1 MSRNFVVLTKKTVR
15 PRGRPRKFDVDE
27 AIATAQRLFHARGY
41 DAVSVSDVTDALGI
55 NTPSFYSAFRSKA
68 GLYEQVINRYAN
80 HGAIPLADILR
91 SDRPV
96 AECITA
102 MLEEAARRYASD
114 PAATGCIVLEG
125 RRCSDAEARVLAGAA
140 HDAAVQVIRTYIAAR
155 HPSEATRLTEYIS
168 TLMIGLSAQARAGK
182 GLNILLETVR
192 VASLAVTSVLRAR
205 HPLPSRLRAG
215 KN

>member
-1 MSRNFVVLTKKTVR
+1 MTKETIR
-15 PRGRPRKFDVDE
+15 PRGRPRQFDVDE

-68 GLYEQVINRYAN
+68 GLYEQVIKRYAS

-91 SDRPV
+91 HDRPV
-96 AECITA
+96 VECITA
-102 MLEEAARRYASD
+102 MLEEAARRYAKD

-125 RRCSDAEARVLAGAA
+125 CRCSDEEARVLAGIAHNAA
-140 HDAAVQVIRTYIAAR
+140 VEVIRSYIAVRHASDAAQ
-155 HPSEATRLTEYIS
+155 LTEYIS

-182 GLNILLETVR
+182 GLDTLLETVR
-192 VASLAVTSVLRAR
+192 VASLAIAATLRA
-205 HPLPSRLRAG
+205 
-215 KN
+215 